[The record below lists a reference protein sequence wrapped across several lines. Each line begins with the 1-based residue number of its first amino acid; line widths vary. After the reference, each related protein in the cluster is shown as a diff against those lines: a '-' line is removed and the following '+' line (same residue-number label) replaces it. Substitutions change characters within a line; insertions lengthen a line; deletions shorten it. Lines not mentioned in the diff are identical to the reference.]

1 MFALDHRAHLRA
13 GQWLLVL
20 GAGGGVGLAAV
31 DIGRAMGARIIAAAS
46 NPEKLAAAVAAGA
59 EATIDTSTESVKDR
73 AREISGGGVDM
84 VYDPVG
90 GERTNQA
97 LRAVGFDGQL
107 VVIGFASGDIPLLE
121 ANQVLLRNR
130 RVTGVDWGA
139 WAMGSVDEGRA
150 LTDLVLSRIG
160 DGTYRPVAPTTYPLA
175 EAGAALRDLLERRIT
190 GKAVLVP

>member
-1 MFALDHRAHLRA
+1 
-13 GQWLLVL
+13 
-20 GAGGGVGLAAV
+20 
-31 DIGRAMGARIIAAAS
+31 MGARVIAAAS
-46 NPEKLAAAVAAGA
+46 NAEKLAAAVAAGA

-84 VYDPVG
+84 IYDPVG
-90 GERTNQA
+90 GDRTNQA
-97 LRAVGFDGQL
+97 LRSLGFDGQL
-107 VVIGFASGDIPLLE
+107 IVIGFASGEIPLLE

-139 WAMGSVDEGRA
+139 WAMSAVEEGRA

-175 EAGAALRDLLERRIT
+175 EVGTALRDLLERRVT

>member
-97 LRAVGFDGQL
+97 LRALGFDGQL

-130 RVTGVDWGA
+130 RVDRRRLGCLGHGIGRRGKSLDRPGV
-139 WAMGSVDEGRA
+139 EPHR
-150 LTDLVLSRIG
+150 
-160 DGTYRPVAPTTYPLA
+160 
-175 EAGAALRDLLERRIT
+175 
-190 GKAVLVP
+190 